1 MEQKKSKHNEPIE
14 EKNQQTPSC
23 CLKPLSNFWEKHKGK
38 IGLVIMF
45 IYLLLLGLG
54 TVGEI
59 WEIEW
64 ILDLPLFR
72 SVGKWER

>member
-1 MEQKKSKHNEPIE
+1 MGETSDEQNFFQ
-14 EKNQQTPSC
+14 KNKT
-23 CLKPLSNFWEKHKGK
+23 KF
-38 IGLVIMF
+38 GLGALVA
-45 IYLLLLGLG
+45 YVLLLGLG

-72 SVGKWER
+72 PPGKNS

>member
-1 MEQKKSKHNEPIE
+1 MNETSGEQNFYQ
-14 EKNQQTPSC
+14 KNKT
-23 CLKPLSNFWEKHKGK
+23 KF
-38 IGLVIMF
+38 GLGVLVA
-45 IYLLLLGLG
+45 YVLLLGLG

-72 SVGKWER
+72 PPGKNL

>member
-1 MEQKKSKHNEPIE
+1 MSDTSGSPNPATSGLKVLFQKY
-14 EKNQQTPSC
+14 
-23 CLKPLSNFWEKHKGK
+23 KGQV
-38 IGLVIMF
+38 GLG
-45 IYLLLLGLG
+45 LLFLYVFLLGLG

-72 SVGKWER
+72 PPGKY

>member
-1 MEQKKSKHNEPIE
+1 VQKYKS
-14 EKNQQTPSC
+14 Q
-23 CLKPLSNFWEKHKGK
+23 FG
-38 IGLVIMF
+38 IGLLVL
-45 IYLLLLGLG
+45 YVCLLGLG

-72 SVGKWER
+72 PPGKY